1 MKSVPKTVLLLGLCI
16 ICVITGRA
24 ITAETTGRAAPPR
37 VDFVRDVQP
46 ILAKHCLECHGPVQQ
61 KAKLR
66 WDDRKSVLER
76 KHPLVVAGKPD
87 ESEVIR
93 LVTSGDPDEMMPPKG
108 ERLSKDEV
116 AMLRQWISEGA
127 TWPDEASGKDPR
139 YAHWAYRKPVTPA
152 LPALKNP
159 DWARNPID
167 QFVLAKLEGERLL
180 PSPEADRYT
189 LIRRLSFDLTGLP
202 PTVQQVDQFVGDTSP
217 DAYPK
222 LVDRL
227 LASPAYGERWAA
239 VWLDLARYADSRGYA
254 NDNARTIWRYRDWV
268 INAINANVPYDRF
281 TIEQIA
287 GDLLPNA
294 TRDQVLAT
302 AFHRNT
308 LTNDEGGTDDEE
320 FRVAAVVDRVN
331 TTMQVWMGA
340 TVACAQCHDHK
351 YDPISQE
358 EYFRLF
364 AIFNN
369 TEDSDKNSDAP
380 LFATPRP
387 ETIAEVEK
395 LEGELAQ
402 LEKQFVEPNAE
413 LESAQARWEADLAGG
428 IKWETLTPEGF
439 VSRDGAHPSLLAD
452 GSILVSGPQPD
463 NDVYSLWFTGERGIS
478 AVRLEVLP
486 DPSLPSQGP
495 GRAESGGFILSRF
508 LVDVNPRSGEGQ
520 TEPQRSHVVAAA
532 ADFSQKNFE
541 IEKVVN
547 NTNLKDRGWG
557 IEPEAGKAHYAVFVL
572 DAVATVTDHD
582 SLAITLE
589 HLSQRKKNTIGRF
602 RLSVTD
608 DPKVKKKYQIPPE
621 VLAILDIPAG
631 KRSEDQ
637 RRQLT
642 RYYRSSVTPALA
654 PTREKIAS
662 LKKEIEKRSVET
674 PVMRELAADKRR
686 KSHLL
691 LRGSFLEKG
700 KEVTEG
706 TPAVFHPTPP
716 GPVNRLTL
724 AKWLVD
730 PENPLTARVTVNRHW
745 EQLFGTGLVET
756 SDDFGLRGSN
766 PSHPELLDWL
776 STEFMR
782 QGWDAKRLVRM
793 IVTSATYRQSSKL
806 TPNLLERDPQNRLL
820 ARGPRFRMPAESVRD
835 NALAVSGLL
844 SNKMLGPSVRPVQ
857 PKLGLNAAFGGSTDW
872 DASSGEDRFR
882 RGLYT
887 TWRRTVL
894 YPSMATF
901 DAPSRNVCSLK
912 RPRTNTPLQAL
923 VTLNDPC
930 YVEAAQ
936 ALGRRM
942 CKDGGGS
949 TESKAA
955 HGFRLCLARPPR
967 EAELRRLVSVYE
979 SAESRYAADPAA
991 ATAMATDPLGKLPDG
1006 MEAPEAAAW
1015 TVVANVL
1022 LNLDETF
1029 NRR

>member
-1 MKSVPKTVLLLGLCI
+1 MKNVRKTILLLAPCI
-16 ICVITGRA
+16 IGMVATRA
-24 ITAETTGRAAPPR
+24 ITAETNERMTQPR
-37 VDFVRDVQP
+37 VDFARDVQP
-46 ILAKHCLECHGPVQQ
+46 ILAKHCLECHGPSQQ

-76 KHPLVVAGKPD
+76 KQPLVVAGKPGD
-87 ESEVIR
+87 SELIR
-93 LVTSGDPDEMMPPKG
+93 LTVSTDPDEMMPPKG
-108 ERLSKDEV
+108 ERLSKEEV
-116 AMLRQWISEGA
+116 ATLRQWIAEGA
-127 TWPDEASGKDPR
+127 SWPDEVSGKDPR
-139 YAHWAYRKPVTPA
+139 HAHWAYRNPVTPA
-152 LPALKNP
+152 LPPLKNP

-167 QFVLAKLEGERLL
+167 HFVLAKLEAEKLS

-189 LIRRLSFDLTGLP
+189 LIRRVSLDLTGLP
-202 PTVQQVDQFVGDTSP
+202 PTVQQVDEFVSDTSA

-227 LASPAYGERWAA
+227 LSSPAYGERWAV

-254 NDNARTIWRYRDWV
+254 NDGPRTIWRYRDWV
-268 INAINANVPYDRF
+268 INSINNNVPYDRF

-287 GDLLPNA
+287 GDLLPSA

-351 YDPISQE
+351 YDPVSQE
-358 EYFRLF
+358 EYFKLF

-369 TEDSDKNSDAP
+369 TEDSDKNSDTP
-380 LFATPRP
+380 MLATPRP
-387 ETIAEVEK
+387 ETVQEVEK
-395 LEGELAQ
+395 LEAELAL
-402 LEKQFVEPNAE
+402 LEQELVKPNPE
-413 LESAQARWEADLAGG
+413 LDTAQRQWEGELAGG
-428 IKWETLTPEGF
+428 IHWETLTPEGF
-439 VSRDGAHPSLLAD
+439 VSRDGGHPSLLPD
-452 GSILVSGPQPD
+452 KSILVSGPQPD
-463 NDVYSLWFTGERGIS
+463 NDVYSLWFSGVRKVS
-478 AVRLEVLP
+478 AVRLEAQP
-486 DPSLPSQGP
+486 DTSLPSQGP
-495 GRAESGGFILSRF
+495 GRAESGGFVLSRF
-508 LVDVNPRSGEGQ
+508 IVDVNPRSGEGR
-520 TEPQRSHVVAAA
+520 TELRRSHVVAAA

-541 IEKVVN
+541 IEKTVN
-547 NTNLKDRGWG
+547 NTNLKERGWG
-557 IEPEAGKAHYAVFVL
+557 IEPEAGKSHYAVFVL
-572 DAVATVTDHD
+572 DDVATVTDHD
-582 SLAITLE
+582 SLSITLE
-589 HLSQRKKNTIGRF
+589 HLSQRKKNTLGRF
-602 RLSVTD
+602 RISVTD
-608 DPKVKKKYQIPPE
+608 DPNVKKKYQIPSA
-621 VLAILDIPAG
+621 VLAILDLPDD
-631 KRSEDQ
+631 KRSDDQ
-637 RRQLT
+637 SRQLT
-642 RYYRSSVTPALA
+642 HYYRSKITPALA
-654 PTREKIAS
+654 PTREKIVS
-662 LKKEIEKRSVET
+662 VKKEIEQRSVET
-674 PVMRELAADKRR
+674 PVMRELVAEKRR
-686 KSHLL
+686 KTHLL

-716 GPVNRLTL
+716 GTVNRLTL

-730 PENPLTARVTVNRHW
+730 PDNPLTARVTVNRYW
-745 EQLFGTGLVET
+745 EQLFGIGLVET
-756 SDDFGLRGSN
+756 SDDFGLRGSS
-766 PSHPELLDWL
+766 PSDPDLLDWL

-782 QGWDAKRLVRM
+782 QGWDTKRLVRL
-793 IVTSATYRQSSKL
+793 IVTSATYRQSSKI

-844 SNKMLGPSVRPVQ
+844 SNKMLGPSVRPLQ

-872 DASSGEDRFR
+872 DASAGDDRFR

-936 ALGRRM
+936 ALARRI
-942 CKDGGGS
+942 CHDGGATAEAKG
-949 TESKAA
+949 AY
-955 HGFRLCLARPPR
+955 GFRVCLSRPPQ
-967 EAELRRLVSVYE
+967 EAELRRLISVYE
-979 SAESRYAADPAA
+979 TAKSRYAADPTAA
-991 ATAMATDPLGKLPDG
+991 LAIATEPLGKLPDG
-1006 MEAPEAAAW
+1006 MDAAEAAAW
-1015 TVVANVL
+1015 TVVSNVI
-1022 LNLDETF
+1022 LNLDENF

>member
-1 MKSVPKTVLLLGLCI
+1 MTFRKAIILLAISVLGTL
-16 ICVITGRA
+16 TGRA
-24 ITAETTGRAAPPR
+24 LTAESTNQPAAKS
-37 VDFVRDVQP
+37 VDFNRDVQP
-46 ILAKHCLECHGPVQQ
+46 ILAKHCLECHGPVSQ

-66 WDDRKSVLER
+66 WDDRKSALDR
-76 KHPLVVAGKPD
+76 KDPLVLPGKPD
-87 ESEVIR
+87 ESELIR
-93 LVTSGDPDEMMPPKG
+93 LVTSNDPDEMMPPKG
-108 ERLSKDEV
+108 ERLNKDEV
-116 AMLRQWISEGA
+116 GTLRQWITEGA
-127 TWPDEASGKDPR
+127 TWPDGTAATDIR
-139 YAHWAYRKPVTPA
+139 RNHWAYRKPITPA
-152 LPALKNP
+152 LPNLKNT
-159 DWARNPID
+159 DWPRNPID
-167 QFVLAKLEGERLL
+167 HFILAKLEQEKLS
-180 PSPEADRYT
+180 PSPEADRYA
-189 LIRRLSFDLTGLP
+189 LIRRLCLDLTGLP
-202 PTVQQVDQFVGDTSP
+202 PTLQQVDEFVNDKSP
-217 DAYPK
+217 DAYAK

-254 NDNARTIWRYRDWV
+254 NDNPRTIWRYRDWV
-268 INAINANVPYDRF
+268 INAINANLPYDQF

-294 TRDQVLAT
+294 TRDQILAT

-351 YDPISQE
+351 YDPVSQE
-358 EYFRLF
+358 EYFKLF
-364 AIFNN
+364 AVFNN

-380 LFATPRP
+380 MLATPRP
-387 ETIAEVEK
+387 DTVDEVAK
-395 LEGELAQ
+395 LESELGQLETELIKPNSELDLAQ
-402 LEKQFVEPNAE
+402 QT
-413 LESAQARWEADLAGG
+413 WETELAGG
-428 IKWETLTPEGF
+428 IQWNTLTPDGF
-439 VSRDGAHPSLLAD
+439 TSRDGANPSLLPD
-452 GSILVSGPQPD
+452 KSILVSGPQPD
-463 NDVYSLWFTGERGIS
+463 NDVYSLWFNGPRKLS

-495 GRAESGGFILSRF
+495 GRAENGSFILSRF
-508 LVDVNPRSGEGQ
+508 IVDVNPRSGENAPEL
-520 TEPQRSHVVAAA
+520 TPARVTAAA

-541 IEKVVN
+541 IDKVIN
-547 NTNLKDRGWG
+547 NGNLKERGWG

-572 DAVATVTDHD
+572 DSVATVTDDD

-589 HLSQRKKNTIGRF
+589 HLSQRKKFTIGRF

-608 DPKVKKKYQIPPE
+608 DPRVQKKYQIPPD
-621 VLAILDIPAG
+621 VLAILDLPTDV
-631 KRSEDQ
+631 RTDDQ

-642 RYYRSSVTPALA
+642 HYYRSSITPVLA

-662 LKKEIEKRSVET
+662 VKKEIEKRSIET

-700 KEVTEG
+700 GEVTEG
-706 TPAVFHPTPP
+706 TPAVFHSTPANA
-716 GPVNRLTL
+716 PVNRLTL

-730 PENPLTARVTVNRHW
+730 QDNPLTARVTVNRYW
-745 EQLFGTGLVET
+745 EQLFGIGLVET
-756 SDDFGLRGSN
+756 SDDFGLRGSA

-782 QGWDAKRLVRM
+782 QGWDTKRLVRL
-793 IVTSATYRQSSKL
+793 IVTSATYRQSSKI
-806 TPNLLERDPQNRLL
+806 TPSLLERDPQNRLL
-820 ARGPRFRMPAESVRD
+820 ARGPRFRTAAETVRD

-844 SNKMLGPSVRPVQ
+844 SPKMLGPSVRPLQ

-872 DASSGEDRFR
+872 DASPGEDRFR
-882 RGLYT
+882 RALYT
-887 TWRRTVL
+887 SWRRTVP

-901 DAPSRNVCSLK
+901 DAPSRNVCALK

-930 YVEAAQ
+930 YIEAAQ
-936 ALGRRM
+936 ALARRI
-942 CKDGGGS
+942 CKEGGP
-949 TESKAA
+949 TVESKVT
-955 HGFRLCLARPPR
+955 HGFRLCLSRPPQ
-967 EAELRRLVSVYE
+967 EAELRRLASVYE
-979 SAESRYAADPAA
+979 SARSRFSADPAA
-991 ATAMATDPLGKLPDG
+991 ATSMATEPLGKLPEG

-1015 TVVANVL
+1015 TVVSNVL
-1022 LNLDETF
+1022 LNLDEVF